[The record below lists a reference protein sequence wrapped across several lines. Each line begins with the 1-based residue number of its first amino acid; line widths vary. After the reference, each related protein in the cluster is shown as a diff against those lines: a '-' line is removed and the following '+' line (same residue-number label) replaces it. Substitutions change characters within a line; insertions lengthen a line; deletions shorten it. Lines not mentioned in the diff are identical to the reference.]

1 MSWLKDIQQTIT
13 DALEPVDVF
22 VNNYLDVYIWYVG
35 FVFIIAGA
43 LLFLWKFKG
52 IQFTTIKDQVKYI
65 NPMANIDKGKRDKNS
80 MISSFQAFCVGMG
93 ARVGVGNIT
102 GVTSAIIMGGA
113 GAIFWMWIFALLG
126 AATSFVEC
134 TLDRSS
140 RRRSP
145 TVTST
150 EVRHITLRKD

>member
-52 IQFTTIKDQVKYI
+52 IQFTNIKDQVKYI
-65 NPMANIDKGKRDKNS
+65 NPMANIDKCKRDKNS
-80 MISSFQAFCVGMG
+80 MISSFHAFCVGMG

-113 GAIFWMWIFALLG
+113 GAIIWLWIYSLVS
-126 AATSFVEC
+126 AASSFVEC
-134 TLDRSS
+134 TLGQIFM
-140 RRRSP
+140 
-145 TVTST
+145 
-150 EVRHITLRKD
+150 EM